1 VSAAGDAS
9 PARHRPVRVGID
21 VGGTFTKAVAI
32 VPGDAHPLAEA
43 IHPTTHHAPGGVSE
57 GVAEVVRMLVARLGE
72 TGHGIELVAF
82 STTQAMNALLE
93 GDVAPVGVV
102 GIGAAPDAKR
112 ARQRTKVGE
121 IALAPGRTLRTEH
134 VFIDAT
140 GGLAVAPV
148 DAAIEALLRAGC
160 TALAVSGAFAVDTP
174 EHEEL
179 VAQRARARGLP
190 TCAGHELTGT
200 YGLETRTVTAA
211 INASILPLVERTAA
225 IVEGALAEA
234 GLEAPLLVLRGDGG
248 AMNLHAFRTAP
259 TMTIGSGP
267 AAGVA
272 AALHQLALRAGLVVE
287 CGGTS
292 SNISVVRDGRTV
304 QRSLRVMG
312 RPTAIRAIDSWV
324 VGAAG
329 GSMARLGRRKV
340 AEVGPRSAHV
350 AGLPYACFATADELQ
365 GCAIELIAPREG
377 DPAAYATV
385 RAGERRYA
393 LTATCAANGLG
404 LVEPGDYAAGDRAAA
419 LAGFEALG
427 RQLRCSGEAAARA
440 VLDGAV
446 LKIADAVTQ
455 AARTHD
461 LPKDAPVVALGGS
474 GGVLAAEVA
483 RRLGR
488 PLLRPD
494 HPEVLSSIG
503 AALSLVRAEAV
514 RTSTAAGTAIRV
526 ARDAELGC
534 IAGGAAANTVSVET
548 SFDPRTGET
557 RAVATGAIAL
567 QAGASSALQCGDDE
581 LARVAADALHV
592 DPGALR
598 LVAVTDFY
606 RVFAG
611 PGDGAVSVV
620 DLRGAISFADET
632 RSVIAADAD
641 AMLVQLRDAVH
652 AGSLHLG
659 VATMIPR
666 VILIC
671 GPSIL
676 DLSDARRPEDVLS
689 AAEAALAER
698 PGPAVAAVL
707 R

>member
-1 VSAAGDAS
+1 M
-9 PARHRPVRVGID
+9 RVGID
-21 VGGTFTKAVAI
+21 VGGTFTKAIAI

-43 IHPTTHHAPGGVSE
+43 VHPTTHHAPAGVSE
-57 GVAEVVRMLVARLGE
+57 GVATVVRMLVERLGD
-72 TGHGIELVAF
+72 GRSIELVAF

-93 GDVAPVGVV
+93 GDVAPVGVI

-112 ARQRTKVGE
+112 ARQRTRVGE
-121 IALAPGRTLRTEH
+121 LALAPGRKLRTEH

-140 GGLAVAPV
+140 GGLAVAAV
-148 DAAIEALLRAGC
+148 DDAIDQLVQQGC
-160 TALAVSGAFAVDTP
+160 QALAVSAAFSVDTP

-179 VAQRARARGLP
+179 VAQRARARGLA

-211 INASILPLVERTAA
+211 INASILPLVQRTAT
-225 IVEGALAEA
+225 IVEQALADA
-234 GLEAPLLVLRGDGG
+234 GLDAPLLVLRGDGG
-248 AMNLHAFRTAP
+248 AMNLDAFRTAP

-272 AALHQLALRAGLVVE
+272 AALHQLSLRAGLVVE

-304 QRSLRVMG
+304 LRSLRVMG

-329 GSMARLGRRKV
+329 GSMARVGRRKV

-350 AGLPYACFATADELQ
+350 AGLPYACFVTPEALA
-365 GCAIELIAPREG
+365 GARVELIAPRAG
-377 DPAAYATV
+377 DLETYVTLRV
-385 RAGERRYA
+385 GDDRYA
-393 LTATCAANGLG
+393 VTATCAANALG
-404 LVEPGDYAAGDRAAA
+404 LVPAGSYAAGSREAA
-419 LAGFEALG
+419 LAGFAVVAG
-427 RQLRCSGEAAARA
+427 HLRADPIAIARS

-446 LKIADAVTQ
+446 SKIAEAVTQ
-455 AARTHD
+455 AARAYD
-461 LPKDAPVVALGGS
+461 LPRDAPVVALGGAGAAL
-474 GGVLAAEVA
+474 GGEVA

-488 PLLRPD
+488 PLLVPD

-514 RTSTAAGTAIRV
+514 RTSTAAGTALRV
-526 ARDAELGC
+526 ARDAELAC
-534 IAGGAAANTVSVET
+534 ITAGAAAATISVET
-548 SFDPRTGET
+548 SFDPRTGEQ
-557 RAVATGAIAL
+557 RAVATGAVAL

-581 LARVAADALHV
+581 LADAAANALHV
-592 DPGALR
+592 AAGSLR
-598 LVAVTDFY
+598 LVAVTDYY
-606 RVFAG
+606 RIFAG
-611 PGDGAVSVV
+611 PDDGAVSVV
-620 DLRGAISFADET
+620 DLRGAISFAEET
-632 RSVIAADAD
+632 RSVIFDDTGALLAR
-641 AMLVQLRDAVH
+641 LRDAIS
-652 AGSLHLG
+652 AGSLNLG
-659 VATMIPR
+659 IATMIPR

-671 GPSIL
+671 GPNIL
-676 DLSDARRPEDVLS
+676 DLSDARRAEDVLK
-689 AAEAALAER
+689 AAETALADR

>member
-1 VSAAGDAS
+1 
-9 PARHRPVRVGID
+9 
-21 VGGTFTKAVAI
+21 
-32 VPGDAHPLAEA
+32 
-43 IHPTTHHAPGGVSE
+43 
-57 GVAEVVRMLVARLGE
+57 
-72 TGHGIELVAF
+72 
-82 STTQAMNALLE
+82 
-93 GDVAPVGVV
+93 
-102 GIGAAPDAKR
+102 
-112 ARQRTKVGE
+112 
-121 IALAPGRTLRTEH
+121 
-134 VFIDAT
+134 
-140 GGLAVAPV
+140 
-148 DAAIEALLRAGC
+148 
-160 TALAVSGAFAVDTP
+160 
-174 EHEEL
+174 
-179 VAQRARARGLP
+179 
-190 TCAGHELTGT
+190 
-200 YGLETRTVTAA
+200 
-211 INASILPLVERTAA
+211 
-225 IVEGALAEA
+225 
-234 GLEAPLLVLRGDGG
+234 
-248 AMNLHAFRTAP
+248 
-259 TMTIGSGP
+259 
-267 AAGVA
+267 
-272 AALHQLALRAGLVVE
+272 
-287 CGGTS
+287 
-292 SNISVVRDGRTV
+292 
-304 QRSLRVMG
+304 
-312 RPTAIRAIDSWV
+312 
-324 VGAAG
+324 
-329 GSMARLGRRKV
+329 MARLGRRKV

-350 AGLPYACFATADELQ
+350 AGLPYACFATAAELR
-365 GCAIELIAPREG
+365 GCTVELVAPRDG

-385 RAGERRYA
+385 RAGDQRYA
-393 LTATCAANGLG
+393 LTATCAANALG
-404 LVEPGDYAAGDRAAA
+404 LVEPGNYAAGDRAAA

-427 RQLRCSGEAAARA
+427 RRLRCSGEAVARA

-446 LKIADAVTQ
+446 LKIAEAVTQ

-488 PLLRPD
+488 PLLRPE

-526 ARDAELGC
+526 ARDAELKC

-581 LARVAADALHV
+581 LARAAADALHV
-592 DPGALR
+592 DAGALR

-632 RSVIAADAD
+632 RTVIAADAD
-641 AMLVQLRDAVH
+641 AMLAQLRDAVH